1 MDSLLSKEVPS
12 PEGYVVELEPP
23 SCPAGG
29 FAKPQRD
36 CWGLKRFLNPLNRTQ
51 QCPSPHPEENRNG
64 ERQGKRVSHLWIL
77 DILGYFEMPRR
88 HTHTQSRFKHTRKC
102 SRVETGMGGM
112 LGPCMAVLC
121 HRLEQ
126 LPIQALQCLT
136 QSPAH
141 RKGI

>member
-12 PEGYVVELEPP
+12 PEGYEVELKPP

-36 CWGLKRFLNPLNRTQ
+36 CWGLKRFLHPLNRTQ
-51 QCPSPHPEENRNG
+51 QCPSPHSEENRNG